1 MNISELYATT
11 LAAANAAA
19 DLIMVSPDSYTG
31 FADMDTSVRTTKGFL
46 FQIVGDETV
55 NLSSDIT
62 DHYVENNSSL
72 QDHISLRP
80 ITITVSGFVGEL
92 TNVVPDSLL
101 IAKNVVDRLGTLQA
115 YVPSLTNTA
124 RRAFNLAQQVYSL
137 SEKVIKAGAIAF
149 GVEVQT
155 AQEKAFAELYRYHT
169 NRTLFYVATP
179 FGQFESMAIQNI
191 IANQS
196 PDSKSIS
203 DFTITFKQ
211 VKFAQTKT
219 ISKQSSSRVGFSQP
233 VNMGNI

>member
-1 MNISELYATT
+1 MNIGELYATT

-19 DLIMVSPDSYTG
+19 DLIMVSPDQYTG
-31 FADMDTSVRTTKGFL
+31 FSDMETSTRTTKGFL

-62 DHYVENNSSL
+62 DHYVEDNSSL
-72 QDHISLRP
+72 QDHIALRP
-80 ITITVSGFVGEL
+80 LTITVSGFVGEL
-92 TNVVPDSLL
+92 NNVVPDLL
-101 IAKNVVDRLGTLQA
+101 SVPKNIVDRLGTLQA

-137 SEKVIKAGAIAF
+137 GEKVIKAGAI
-149 GVEVQT
+149 GLGIEVQT
-155 AQEKAFAELYRYHT
+155 AQEKAFADLYQYYK
-169 NRTLFYVATP
+169 NRTLFYIATP
-179 FGQFESMAIQNI
+179 FGQFESMAIQNLV
-191 IANQS
+191 ANQS

-219 ISKQSSSRVGFSQP
+219 ASKGTSSRVGYSQP